1 MPTEAAPRR
10 PLVPDGERP
19 DGGAAPFIPASLP
32 VPAIPVSAGAMIFD
46 RSGRLLILKPTYK
59 SGWTIPGGVMEA
71 NGETPWD
78 ACRREV
84 REECGLD
91 VRSGRLACVDFRRP
105 RPARP
110 ASSGK
115 PAKPANPG
123 GIRFLFDCGQLADV
137 SFAAMV
143 LQPAEI
149 SEYRLA
155 ERDAFQQWIE
165 RIKKQLE
172 QERQQVEKVHWR
184 ESGSE
189 PVDHT
194 GKPYESFD
202 EMVAGLDGPFV
213 QGNLRSK
220 CPNPRCGN
228 HQRANSM
235 QVFLLIVPSN
245 DKDPICAD
253 IAGGDCGQLVY
264 EVCLLCHS
272 VLASNP
278 CT

>member
-10 PLVPDGERP
+10 PLMPDGERP

-71 NGETPWD
+71 DGETPWD

-155 ERDAFQQWIE
+155 RPSVAVKLLRKPI
-165 RIKKQLE
+165 RRRVGAALRGGPPRYLE
-172 QERQQVEKVHWR
+172 NGRPV
-184 ESGSE
+184 SGI
-189 PVDHT
+189 
-194 GKPYESFD
+194 G
-202 EMVAGLDGPFV
+202 
-213 QGNLRSK
+213 R
-220 CPNPRCGN
+220 
-228 HQRANSM
+228 
-235 QVFLLIVPSN
+235 
-245 DKDPICAD
+245 
-253 IAGGDCGQLVY
+253 
-264 EVCLLCHS
+264 
-272 VLASNP
+272 
-278 CT
+278 